1 MAENKKMPTCYQVDI
16 IYQKSQN
23 INTKALWS
31 NKIDLKQISLEA
43 AFLELRSGS
52 NNNKDLKYIH
62 GDQNN
67 HTKN

>member
-1 MAENKKMPTCYQVDI
+1 MNLLMSVIKKGHR
-16 IYQKSQN
+16 SA
-23 INTKALWS
+23 ALWS

-52 NNNKDLKYIH
+52 NNNKDLKCIH